1 MNELEKVCMPVYLP
15 PLIPFQSELYK
26 LLSDPDEVDF
36 VVYDSSIT
44 AEDIYLKYRDMDS
57 VKFGVIADLSCSQT
71 HAKADAIIWQM
82 TTRIEL
88 FSNYRGRLRIAEMIQ
103 AIGNAVTR
111 TEQAFSSNLAE
122 KGYAVVRLDVGE
134 AVIGSALYDGALT
147 WQNGY
152 ITLHYW
158 LSQLD

>member
-1 MNELEKVCMPVYLP
+1 MPVYLP

-44 AEDIYLKYRDMDS
+44 ADDIYSKYRNMDA
-57 VKFGVIADLSCSQT
+57 VKFGIIADITCNQT
-71 HAKADAIIWQM
+71 HAKTDAIIWQM

-111 TEQAFSSNLAE
+111 TEQAFSANLVE
-122 KGYAVVRLDVGE
+122 QGYAVVRVDVGE
-134 AVIGSALYDGALT
+134 ATIGSAYYDGALT

-152 ITLHYW
+152 ITINYW